1 MYKQYLVNSYHHKFS
16 YVNEYLLAYHY
27 FLFMVRKSMV
37 FLQNY
42 QSSNDGHMID
52 RGSIFL
58 DIDLV
63 LRNNN
68 MALK

>member
-1 MYKQYLVNSYHHKFS
+1 MYKQYLVNSCHHKFS
-16 YVNEYLLAYHY
+16 HVNEYLLAYHY
-27 FLFMVRKSMV
+27 FLFMVKKLMV

-52 RGSIFL
+52 RDSIFL